1 MYRLIENI
9 REGRL
14 SLGTLAKGGPSLVEP
29 VASAGLEFLI
39 VDLMHSGVDWSELSL
54 VAWKARALG
63 LYPIARLPADPWG
76 SGSGIVD
83 RRFPGD
89 AQRALACGVEG
100 LVWSVASA
108 AEARLLAHLARDAH
122 TGAPVTDAGQLA
134 RTVER
139 TVGTRLLLPLVES
152 LGALDEVEDILAIE
166 GLSGVFIGCTDLAQ
180 SLGHPLDYLHPEVLG
195 AIERAA
201 RAARARGKVVLAN
214 TGYAFPTVEGQQAHA
229 RALERAGV
237 RLIMLQTVEFHV
249 YATTRAIAQG
259 LRPSA
264 DGSPAR

>member
-1 MYRLIENI
+1 MYRLIDNI

-39 VDLMHSGVDWSELSL
+39 VDLMHSGVDWTELSH

-63 LYPIARLPADPWG
+63 VYPIARLPADPWG
-76 SGSGIVD
+76 AGASIVD

-122 TGAPVTDAGQLA
+122 TGAPVTDAQQLA
-134 RTVER
+134 STVER
-139 TVGTRLLLPLVES
+139 AVDTRLLLPLVES
-152 LGALDEVEDILAIE
+152 RTALDEVEDILAIE
-166 GLSGVFIGCTDLAQ
+166 GIGGVFIGCTDLAQ

-201 RAARARGKVVLAN
+201 RAARARGKVVMAN
-214 TGYAFPTVEGQQAHA
+214 TGYAYPTIEGQQAHA

-259 LRPSA
+259 LRSPEA
-264 DGSPAR
+264 DGR